1 MAEQPIHLVDAGASQ
16 VAYLPSAAA
25 VVSGLPRIGPVP
37 GNKPS
42 QVLPKEALQA
52 AQGGVIPWGESNDL
66 PQKIILQASKSTI
79 IPRALTDTAT
89 LWRGGGL
96 IASADEESVKMVA
109 DREIKQF
116 LGSISMQ
123 RYLLEACLDMAWW
136 WNCFPE
142 FILSRDRKKIVQL
155 HNNETADCRW
165 AKPNKNGELD
175 TVLINADW
183 ANGAS
188 ADDEATIRIPA
199 VNPYR
204 YDLVDWIR
212 SQKNVYK
219 YVYPISF
226 PSPGKAHYQ
235 LAAWDSARSS
245 GWLDVL
251 EAIPLFKKYGLQN
264 QMTLRYHIEVPSEYW
279 EKVYGDKWRNAT
291 DEGKKIIRDE
301 FLKGLMDS
309 LTDVKNAHKAVL
321 TESWIGYGTDTT
333 PRGIIINVLDDKI
346 KDGKYNLDMA
356 EGTSH
361 LLYALGVDPTLFGFS
376 SAGVNSTNGGSNK
389 REAFWI
395 FLSKAGPYRD
405 RILEPLRI
413 VAEYNGWYDRYPDLT
428 FSFKDTILTTLDT
441 GASTA
446 EVTTPAAK

>member
-25 VVSGLPRIGPVP
+25 VVSGLPQIGSVAP
-37 GNKPS
+37 GKAPS
-42 QVLPKEALQA
+42 QVLPKDTT
-52 AQGGVIPWGESNDL
+52 QGTGDLIPWGESNDL
-66 PQKIILQASKSTI
+66 PQKIIAQASKSTI
-79 IPRALTDTAT
+79 IPRALTDTAA
-89 LWRGGGL
+89 LWMGGGL
-96 IASADEESVKMVA
+96 IAAADEESTKMVP
-109 DREIKQF
+109 DREIRQF
-116 LGSISMQ
+116 MRSIAMQ
-123 RYLLEACLDMAWW
+123 RYLSEACLDMAWW
-136 WNCFPE
+136 WNGFPE
-142 FILSRDRKKIVQL
+142 FILSRDRSRIVQL

-165 AKPNKNGELD
+165 AKPGKNGELN

-183 ANGAS
+183 ANGARADS
-188 ADDEATIRIPA
+188 AETIRIPA

-212 SQKNVYK
+212 SQSNVYK

-333 PRGIIINVLDDKI
+333 PRGIIINVLDDKV

-361 LLYALGVDPTLFGFS
+361 LLYASGVDPTLFGFS

-389 REAFWI
+389 REAFYI
-395 FLSKAGPYRD
+395 FLAKAKPYRN
-405 RILEPLRI
+405 RILEPLRV

-428 FSFKDTILTTLDT
+428 FSFNDEYLTNLDT
-441 GASTA
+441 GASTK
-446 EVTTPAAK
+446 EVVTPTA